1 MTHDGRRRAV
11 LAIDTATT
19 HVVIAAGTPD
29 GVADGVS
36 TWRAG
41 YRHGETLLPTI
52 GRFLGEQNIR
62 RSRLVGIVVGTGPGA
77 FTGLRVGIA
86 TAKGLAH
93 GLGIPLVGVATAEA
107 LIEAFEAAEAAVAVA
122 EGLDGPA
129 APSVL
134 LLPAG
139 PRDRLIVRVG
149 SAPVPLPAA
158 EEPELAAGERLVA
171 VDLDGRAPDDAIARG
186 EKARSG
192 LGQAILRAGA
202 AKLAAISAGAAA
214 GAAGAGNAPAD
225 RPASELETLVP
236 DYVTL
241 PRGVRAT
248 AGAVEWSR
256 DPR

>member
-1 MTHDGRRRAV
+1 MTNDGRRQAI

-19 HVVIAAGTPD
+19 RVVIATGTPG
-29 GVADGVS
+29 GVADGLS
-36 TWRAG
+36 TWTAG
-41 YRHGETLLPTI
+41 YRHGETLLPSI

-93 GLGIPLVGVATAEA
+93 GLGIPLVGVSTAEA
-107 LIEAFEAAEAAVAVA
+107 LIEAFEEV
-122 EGLDGPA
+122 EGRDA
-129 APSVL
+129 STVL

-139 PRDRLIVRVG
+139 PNDRLVVR
-149 SAPVPLPAA
+149 ARTRPVPLPAG
-158 EEPELAAGERLVA
+158 EEPDLAPGERLVA
-171 VDLDGRAPDDAIARG
+171 VDLDGRAPEEAVARG
-186 EKARSG
+186 ETARAG
-192 LGQAILRAGA
+192 LGQALLRAGA
-202 AKLAAISAGAAA
+202 AKLAATAG
-214 GAAGAGNAPAD
+214 P
-225 RPASELETLVP
+225 PVSELETLVP

-248 AGAVEWSR
+248 GEAVEWSR